1 MDFSD
6 IRTIII
12 GEAGEYGKRLV
23 RYLEIHLSS
32 AVRVY
37 HFTTAEGMVS
47 FKEEAE
53 IYLLDERFFK
63 ELSEE
68 KQKFLK
74 QKKLILLTWREEQ
87 GSFCKY
93 DNPQKLLDMLSD
105 FTDYNSDLSDL
116 AAELKDTPTKLT
128 IVYSPVYDEYLEQ
141 IARSFMS
148 SGDVYMGA
156 EDLGYKGIDSEYE
169 ESGDMGDL
177 CYYIHLREENILD
190 ILQDMLIPK
199 EEVQVLHSPDLYFYL
214 RELTKEDY
222 AWFFDKIKKES
233 PYREVF
239 WGAGNCFVANVDMLR
254 FFDQIILIDSRK
266 NPRQSIFCDRLER
279 VLNINQEEP
288 QIWQRIYRED
298 ILDIQFF
305 KKLKKIMMKNNTSLK
320 QMQTPLNLPDTV
332 DGYPFEITY
341 ELAEDGYIR
350 LDGSINEEEQAKLKR
365 GETYRTYI
373 VVTARYGEYRKSKKY
388 EIRIVPKKNISQTNV
403 FYKIQQYLKKE
414 EQENRYSHDIKIPS
428 VYKDIEITKRQEN
441 QGGISG
447 ILILFV
453 TVCIFIPLHNYLKLQ
468 EEGKKCQEQAERDF
482 PVIVHLLTLY
492 MGAGLSFFSAVK
504 RISQNYQKQR
514 ELDDSKKYAFEK
526 MMRMEQQMSNGVSQ
540 REACQDWGMQFRT
553 DSYQKLSL
561 ILIQSFTKGGREAA
575 MLMEAEER
583 EAFHKRIDRA
593 KKEGEEASTRLL
605 FPMILLLCQVMLLVM
620 YPALTRFQGF

>member
-148 SGDVYMGA
+148 LGDVYMGA
-156 EDLGYKGIDSEYE
+156 EDLGYKGIDSEYGE
-169 ESGDMGDL
+169 GGDMGDL

-233 PYREVF
+233 TYREVC
-239 WGAGNCFVANVDMLR
+239 WGAGNCFVANVDMLS
-254 FFDQIILIDSRK
+254 FFDQVILIDSRK

-279 VLNINQEEP
+279 VLNINQGEP

-298 ILDIQFF
+298 ILD
-305 KKLKKIMMKNNTSLK
+305 
-320 QMQTPLNLPDTV
+320 
-332 DGYPFEITY
+332 G
-341 ELAEDGYIR
+341 
-350 LDGSINEEEQAKLKR
+350 
-365 GETYRTYI
+365 
-373 VVTARYGEYRKSKKY
+373 TA
-388 EIRIVPKKNISQTNV
+388 
-403 FYKIQQYLKKE
+403 
-414 EQENRYSHDIKIPS
+414 
-428 VYKDIEITKRQEN
+428 
-441 QGGISG
+441 
-447 ILILFV
+447 
-453 TVCIFIPLHNYLKLQ
+453 
-468 EEGKKCQEQAERDF
+468 
-482 PVIVHLLTLY
+482 
-492 MGAGLSFFSAVK
+492 
-504 RISQNYQKQR
+504 
-514 ELDDSKKYAFEK
+514 
-526 MMRMEQQMSNGVSQ
+526 
-540 REACQDWGMQFRT
+540 W
-553 DSYQKLSL
+553 
-561 ILIQSFTKGGREAA
+561 
-575 MLMEAEER
+575 
-583 EAFHKRIDRA
+583 
-593 KKEGEEASTRLL
+593 
-605 FPMILLLCQVMLLVM
+605 
-620 YPALTRFQGF
+620 

>member
-148 SGDVYMGA
+148 LGDVYMGA
-156 EDLGYKGIDSEYE
+156 EDLGYKGIDSEYGE
-169 ESGDMGDL
+169 GGDMGDL

-199 EEVQVLHSPDLYFYL
+199 EEVQVLHSAELQLFHVENLVRLETRNANMEGENEITMQDLIKASLRMRPDRIIVGEVRGAEAMSMLQALSTGHSGSVSSIHANSCRDAL
-214 RELTKEDY
+214 RRLETMVLMGMDMPL
-222 AWFFDKIKKES
+222 AAIQGLIAS
-233 PYREVF
+233 S
-239 WGAGNCFVANVDMLR
+239 VD
-254 FFDQIILIDSRK
+254 ILIHLGRLTTGKRKILEICEIKDYSRAEYDIRTLFQYK
-266 NPRQSIFCDRLER
+266 AGQTESLEMTGK
-279 VLNINQEEP
+279 LFHTE
-288 QIWQRIYRED
+288 
-298 ILDIQFF
+298 
-305 KKLKKIMMKNNTSLK
+305 KLKSYG
-320 QMQTPLNLPDTV
+320 Q
-332 DGYPFEITY
+332 Y
-341 ELAEDGYIR
+341 ENYCEAVR
-350 LDGSINEEEQAKLKR
+350 LFCEEKR
-365 GETYRTYI
+365 
-373 VVTARYGEYRKSKKY
+373 
-388 EIRIVPKKNISQTNV
+388 
-403 FYKIQQYLKKE
+403 
-414 EQENRYSHDIKIPS
+414 
-428 VYKDIEITKRQEN
+428 
-441 QGGISG
+441 
-447 ILILFV
+447 
-453 TVCIFIPLHNYLKLQ
+453 
-468 EEGKKCQEQAERDF
+468 EG
-482 PVIVHLLTLY
+482 
-492 MGAGLSFFSAVK
+492 
-504 RISQNYQKQR
+504 
-514 ELDDSKKYAFEK
+514 
-526 MMRMEQQMSNGVSQ
+526 
-540 REACQDWGMQFRT
+540 
-553 DSYQKLSL
+553 
-561 ILIQSFTKGGREAA
+561 
-575 MLMEAEER
+575 
-583 EAFHKRIDRA
+583 
-593 KKEGEEASTRLL
+593 
-605 FPMILLLCQVMLLVM
+605 
-620 YPALTRFQGF
+620 

>member
-148 SGDVYMGA
+148 LGDVYMGA
-156 EDLGYKGIDSEYE
+156 EDLGYKGIDSEYGE
-169 ESGDMGDL
+169 GGDMGDL

-222 AWFFDKIKKES
+222 AWFFDKI
-233 PYREVF
+233 REEVPI
-239 WGAGNCFVANVDMLR
+239 GKCSGE
-254 FFDQIILIDSRK
+254 QGI
-266 NPRQSIFCDRLER
+266 
-279 VLNINQEEP
+279 VL
-288 QIWQRIYRED
+288 
-298 ILDIQFF
+298 
-305 KKLKKIMMKNNTSLK
+305 
-320 QMQTPLNLPDTV
+320 LP
-332 DGYPFEITY
+332 
-341 ELAEDGYIR
+341 
-350 LDGSINEEEQAKLKR
+350 
-365 GETYRTYI
+365 
-373 VVTARYGEYRKSKKY
+373 
-388 EIRIVPKKNISQTNV
+388 
-403 FYKIQQYLKKE
+403 
-414 EQENRYSHDIKIPS
+414 
-428 VYKDIEITKRQEN
+428 
-441 QGGISG
+441 
-447 ILILFV
+447 
-453 TVCIFIPLHNYLKLQ
+453 
-468 EEGKKCQEQAERDF
+468 
-482 PVIVHLLTLY
+482 
-492 MGAGLSFFSAVK
+492 M
-504 RISQNYQKQR
+504 
-514 ELDDSKKYAFEK
+514 
-526 MMRMEQQMSNGVSQ
+526 
-540 REACQDWGMQFRT
+540 
-553 DSYQKLSL
+553 
-561 ILIQSFTKGGREAA
+561 
-575 MLMEAEER
+575 
-583 EAFHKRIDRA
+583 
-593 KKEGEEASTRLL
+593 
-605 FPMILLLCQVMLLVM
+605 
-620 YPALTRFQGF
+620 

>member
-105 FTDYNSDLSDL
+105 FTDYNSDLS
-116 AAELKDTPTKLT
+116 
-128 IVYSPVYDEYLEQ
+128 EYGE
-141 IARSFMS
+141 
-148 SGDVYMGA
+148 GD
-156 EDLGYKGIDSEYE
+156 
-169 ESGDMGDL
+169 DMGDL

-254 FFDQIILIDSRK
+254 FFDQVILIDSRK

-279 VLNINQEEP
+279 VLNINQGEP

-298 ILDIQFF
+298 ILD
-305 KKLKKIMMKNNTSLK
+305 
-320 QMQTPLNLPDTV
+320 
-332 DGYPFEITY
+332 G
-341 ELAEDGYIR
+341 
-350 LDGSINEEEQAKLKR
+350 
-365 GETYRTYI
+365 
-373 VVTARYGEYRKSKKY
+373 TA
-388 EIRIVPKKNISQTNV
+388 
-403 FYKIQQYLKKE
+403 
-414 EQENRYSHDIKIPS
+414 
-428 VYKDIEITKRQEN
+428 
-441 QGGISG
+441 
-447 ILILFV
+447 
-453 TVCIFIPLHNYLKLQ
+453 
-468 EEGKKCQEQAERDF
+468 
-482 PVIVHLLTLY
+482 
-492 MGAGLSFFSAVK
+492 
-504 RISQNYQKQR
+504 
-514 ELDDSKKYAFEK
+514 
-526 MMRMEQQMSNGVSQ
+526 
-540 REACQDWGMQFRT
+540 W
-553 DSYQKLSL
+553 
-561 ILIQSFTKGGREAA
+561 
-575 MLMEAEER
+575 
-583 EAFHKRIDRA
+583 
-593 KKEGEEASTRLL
+593 
-605 FPMILLLCQVMLLVM
+605 
-620 YPALTRFQGF
+620 

>member
-148 SGDVYMGA
+148 LGDVYMGA
-156 EDLGYKGIDSEYE
+156 EDLGYKGIDSEYGE
-169 ESGDMGDL
+169 GGDMGDL

-222 AWFFDKIKKES
+222 AWFFDKIKKERR
-233 PYREVF
+233 YREVF
-239 WGAGNCFVANVDMLR
+239 WGAGNCFVANVDMLS
-254 FFDQIILIDSRK
+254 FFDQVILIDSRK

-279 VLNINQEEP
+279 VLNINQGEP

-298 ILDIQFF
+298 ILD
-305 KKLKKIMMKNNTSLK
+305 
-320 QMQTPLNLPDTV
+320 
-332 DGYPFEITY
+332 G
-341 ELAEDGYIR
+341 
-350 LDGSINEEEQAKLKR
+350 
-365 GETYRTYI
+365 
-373 VVTARYGEYRKSKKY
+373 TA
-388 EIRIVPKKNISQTNV
+388 
-403 FYKIQQYLKKE
+403 
-414 EQENRYSHDIKIPS
+414 
-428 VYKDIEITKRQEN
+428 
-441 QGGISG
+441 
-447 ILILFV
+447 
-453 TVCIFIPLHNYLKLQ
+453 
-468 EEGKKCQEQAERDF
+468 
-482 PVIVHLLTLY
+482 
-492 MGAGLSFFSAVK
+492 
-504 RISQNYQKQR
+504 
-514 ELDDSKKYAFEK
+514 
-526 MMRMEQQMSNGVSQ
+526 
-540 REACQDWGMQFRT
+540 W
-553 DSYQKLSL
+553 
-561 ILIQSFTKGGREAA
+561 
-575 MLMEAEER
+575 
-583 EAFHKRIDRA
+583 
-593 KKEGEEASTRLL
+593 
-605 FPMILLLCQVMLLVM
+605 
-620 YPALTRFQGF
+620 

>member
-93 DNPQKLLDMLSD
+93 DNHQKLLDMLSD

-148 SGDVYMGA
+148 LGDVYMGA
-156 EDLGYKGIDSEYE
+156 EDLGYKGIDSEYGE
-169 ESGDMGDL
+169 GGDMGDL

-222 AWFFDKIKKES
+222 AWFFDKIMKES
-233 PYREVF
+233 HYRGVF
-239 WGAGNCFVANVDMLR
+239 WGAGNCFVANVDMLS
-254 FFDQIILIDSRK
+254 FFDQVLLIDSRK

-279 VLNINQEEP
+279 VLNINQGEP

-298 ILDIQFF
+298 ILD
-305 KKLKKIMMKNNTSLK
+305 
-320 QMQTPLNLPDTV
+320 
-332 DGYPFEITY
+332 G
-341 ELAEDGYIR
+341 
-350 LDGSINEEEQAKLKR
+350 
-365 GETYRTYI
+365 
-373 VVTARYGEYRKSKKY
+373 TA
-388 EIRIVPKKNISQTNV
+388 
-403 FYKIQQYLKKE
+403 
-414 EQENRYSHDIKIPS
+414 
-428 VYKDIEITKRQEN
+428 
-441 QGGISG
+441 
-447 ILILFV
+447 
-453 TVCIFIPLHNYLKLQ
+453 
-468 EEGKKCQEQAERDF
+468 
-482 PVIVHLLTLY
+482 
-492 MGAGLSFFSAVK
+492 
-504 RISQNYQKQR
+504 
-514 ELDDSKKYAFEK
+514 
-526 MMRMEQQMSNGVSQ
+526 
-540 REACQDWGMQFRT
+540 W
-553 DSYQKLSL
+553 
-561 ILIQSFTKGGREAA
+561 
-575 MLMEAEER
+575 
-583 EAFHKRIDRA
+583 
-593 KKEGEEASTRLL
+593 
-605 FPMILLLCQVMLLVM
+605 
-620 YPALTRFQGF
+620 

>member
-177 CYYIHLREENILD
+177 CYYI
-190 ILQDMLIPK
+190 
-199 EEVQVLHSPDLYFYL
+199 
-214 RELTKEDY
+214 
-222 AWFFDKIKKES
+222 
-233 PYREVF
+233 
-239 WGAGNCFVANVDMLR
+239 
-254 FFDQIILIDSRK
+254 
-266 NPRQSIFCDRLER
+266 
-279 VLNINQEEP
+279 
-288 QIWQRIYRED
+288 
-298 ILDIQFF
+298 
-305 KKLKKIMMKNNTSLK
+305 
-320 QMQTPLNLPDTV
+320 
-332 DGYPFEITY
+332 
-341 ELAEDGYIR
+341 
-350 LDGSINEEEQAKLKR
+350 
-365 GETYRTYI
+365 
-373 VVTARYGEYRKSKKY
+373 
-388 EIRIVPKKNISQTNV
+388 
-403 FYKIQQYLKKE
+403 
-414 EQENRYSHDIKIPS
+414 
-428 VYKDIEITKRQEN
+428 
-441 QGGISG
+441 
-447 ILILFV
+447 
-453 TVCIFIPLHNYLKLQ
+453 
-468 EEGKKCQEQAERDF
+468 
-482 PVIVHLLTLY
+482 
-492 MGAGLSFFSAVK
+492 
-504 RISQNYQKQR
+504 
-514 ELDDSKKYAFEK
+514 
-526 MMRMEQQMSNGVSQ
+526 
-540 REACQDWGMQFRT
+540 
-553 DSYQKLSL
+553 
-561 ILIQSFTKGGREAA
+561 
-575 MLMEAEER
+575 
-583 EAFHKRIDRA
+583 
-593 KKEGEEASTRLL
+593 
-605 FPMILLLCQVMLLVM
+605 
-620 YPALTRFQGF
+620 

>member
-222 AWFFDKIKKES
+222 A
-233 PYREVF
+233 
-239 WGAGNCFVANVDMLR
+239 NVDMLR

-298 ILDIQFF
+298 ILDGTAWKERAERTDF
-305 KKLKKIMMKNNTSLK
+305 
-320 QMQTPLNLPDTV
+320 TP
-332 DGYPFEITY
+332 DGW
-341 ELAEDGYIR
+341 
-350 LDGSINEEEQAKLKR
+350 
-365 GETYRTYI
+365 
-373 VVTARYGEYRKSKKY
+373 
-388 EIRIVPKKNISQTNV
+388 KNI
-403 FYKIQQYLKKE
+403 I
-414 EQENRYSHDIKIPS
+414 
-428 VYKDIEITKRQEN
+428 
-441 QGGISG
+441 
-447 ILILFV
+447 
-453 TVCIFIPLHNYLKLQ
+453 
-468 EEGKKCQEQAERDF
+468 CQR
-482 PVIVHLLTLY
+482 
-492 MGAGLSFFSAVK
+492 
-504 RISQNYQKQR
+504 
-514 ELDDSKKYAFEK
+514 
-526 MMRMEQQMSNGVSQ
+526 
-540 REACQDWGMQFRT
+540 
-553 DSYQKLSL
+553 
-561 ILIQSFTKGGREAA
+561 
-575 MLMEAEER
+575 
-583 EAFHKRIDRA
+583 
-593 KKEGEEASTRLL
+593 
-605 FPMILLLCQVMLLVM
+605 
-620 YPALTRFQGF
+620 

>member
-148 SGDVYMGA
+148 LGDVYMGA
-156 EDLGYKGIDSEYE
+156 EDLGYKGIDSEYGE
-169 ESGDMGDL
+169 GDDMGDL

-233 PYREVF
+233 PYRELF
-239 WGAGNCFVANVDMLR
+239 CCLCR
-254 FFDQIILIDSRK
+254 F
-266 NPRQSIFCDRLER
+266 
-279 VLNINQEEP
+279 
-288 QIWQRIYRED
+288 
-298 ILDIQFF
+298 
-305 KKLKKIMMKNNTSLK
+305 
-320 QMQTPLNLPDTV
+320 
-332 DGYPFEITY
+332 
-341 ELAEDGYIR
+341 A
-350 LDGSINEEEQAKLKR
+350 A
-365 GETYRTYI
+365 
-373 VVTARYGEYRKSKKY
+373 
-388 EIRIVPKKNISQTNV
+388 
-403 FYKIQQYLKKE
+403 
-414 EQENRYSHDIKIPS
+414 
-428 VYKDIEITKRQEN
+428 
-441 QGGISG
+441 
-447 ILILFV
+447 LF
-453 TVCIFIPLHNYLKLQ
+453 
-468 EEGKKCQEQAERDF
+468 
-482 PVIVHLLTLY
+482 
-492 MGAGLSFFSAVK
+492 
-504 RISQNYQKQR
+504 
-514 ELDDSKKYAFEK
+514 
-526 MMRMEQQMSNGVSQ
+526 
-540 REACQDWGMQFRT
+540 
-553 DSYQKLSL
+553 
-561 ILIQSFTKGGREAA
+561 
-575 MLMEAEER
+575 
-583 EAFHKRIDRA
+583 
-593 KKEGEEASTRLL
+593 
-605 FPMILLLCQVMLLVM
+605 
-620 YPALTRFQGF
+620 

>member
-128 IVYSPVYDEYLEQ
+128 IVYSPVYDEYL
-141 IARSFMS
+141 
-148 SGDVYMGA
+148 
-156 EDLGYKGIDSEYE
+156 DSEYGE
-169 ESGDMGDL
+169 GGDMGDL

-239 WGAGNCFVANVDMLR
+239 WGAGNCFVANVDMLS
-254 FFDQIILIDSRK
+254 FFDQVILIDSRK

-279 VLNINQEEP
+279 VLNINQGEP

-298 ILDIQFF
+298 ILD
-305 KKLKKIMMKNNTSLK
+305 
-320 QMQTPLNLPDTV
+320 
-332 DGYPFEITY
+332 G
-341 ELAEDGYIR
+341 
-350 LDGSINEEEQAKLKR
+350 
-365 GETYRTYI
+365 
-373 VVTARYGEYRKSKKY
+373 TA
-388 EIRIVPKKNISQTNV
+388 
-403 FYKIQQYLKKE
+403 
-414 EQENRYSHDIKIPS
+414 
-428 VYKDIEITKRQEN
+428 
-441 QGGISG
+441 
-447 ILILFV
+447 
-453 TVCIFIPLHNYLKLQ
+453 
-468 EEGKKCQEQAERDF
+468 
-482 PVIVHLLTLY
+482 
-492 MGAGLSFFSAVK
+492 
-504 RISQNYQKQR
+504 
-514 ELDDSKKYAFEK
+514 
-526 MMRMEQQMSNGVSQ
+526 
-540 REACQDWGMQFRT
+540 W
-553 DSYQKLSL
+553 
-561 ILIQSFTKGGREAA
+561 
-575 MLMEAEER
+575 
-583 EAFHKRIDRA
+583 
-593 KKEGEEASTRLL
+593 
-605 FPMILLLCQVMLLVM
+605 
-620 YPALTRFQGF
+620 

>member
-222 AWFFDKIKKES
+222 AWFFDNIKKES

-298 ILDIQFF
+298 ILDGTAWKERAERTDF
-305 KKLKKIMMKNNTSLK
+305 
-320 QMQTPLNLPDTV
+320 TP
-332 DGYPFEITY
+332 DGW
-341 ELAEDGYIR
+341 
-350 LDGSINEEEQAKLKR
+350 
-365 GETYRTYI
+365 
-373 VVTARYGEYRKSKKY
+373 
-388 EIRIVPKKNISQTNV
+388 KNI
-403 FYKIQQYLKKE
+403 I
-414 EQENRYSHDIKIPS
+414 
-428 VYKDIEITKRQEN
+428 
-441 QGGISG
+441 
-447 ILILFV
+447 
-453 TVCIFIPLHNYLKLQ
+453 
-468 EEGKKCQEQAERDF
+468 CQR
-482 PVIVHLLTLY
+482 
-492 MGAGLSFFSAVK
+492 
-504 RISQNYQKQR
+504 
-514 ELDDSKKYAFEK
+514 
-526 MMRMEQQMSNGVSQ
+526 
-540 REACQDWGMQFRT
+540 
-553 DSYQKLSL
+553 
-561 ILIQSFTKGGREAA
+561 
-575 MLMEAEER
+575 
-583 EAFHKRIDRA
+583 
-593 KKEGEEASTRLL
+593 
-605 FPMILLLCQVMLLVM
+605 
-620 YPALTRFQGF
+620 